1 MAKTLSDK
9 HKAVVDE
16 LIVNGFNRKAA
27 YETVYK
33 SKGNSSSVACF
44 HMLRRPE
51 VQEYLNNE
59 RAELVKSVAMD
70 KQGVVLKLLQ
80 QIEGY
85 DDLTVLASQE
95 SLTEKEYMRFNRL
108 KELYSQQGALKAFEI
123 IAKLT
128 GLYEPEKVV
137 VESVNY
143 EIGFG

>member
-51 VQEYLNNE
+51 VQEYLNHE
-59 RAELVKSVAMD
+59 RSELVKSVAMD

-95 SLTEKEYMRFNRL
+95 SLTEKEYMKFNRL